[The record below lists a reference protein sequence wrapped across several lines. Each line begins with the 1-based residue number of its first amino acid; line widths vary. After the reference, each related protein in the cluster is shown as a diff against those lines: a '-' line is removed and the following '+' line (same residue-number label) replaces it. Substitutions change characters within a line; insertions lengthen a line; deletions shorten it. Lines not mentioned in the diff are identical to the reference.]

1 MRGQAEFGWD
11 DDRDGNSA
19 HKTTDTTARLC
30 DAPPRA
36 RPGRRALVRTAGRPS
51 WKVRKCARPAATS
64 CASVTPPARSKHR
77 RPIPLRVEGSFRNPV
92 DNGAWEYSMVLTI
105 RNERGEEIARKLVGV
120 GAMKPDEQRTF
131 TLCVEMN
138 PAGAGGKRTWH

>member
-1 MRGQAEFGWD
+1 MCPACR
-11 DDRDGNSA
+11 
-19 HKTTDTTARLC
+19 HKLRFSDTTGA
-30 DAPPRA
+30 
-36 RPGRRALVRTAGRPS
+36 VE
-51 WKVRKCARPAATS
+51 
-64 CASVTPPARSKHR
+64 ASAS
-77 RPIPLRVEGSFRNPV
+77 IPLRVEGSFRNPV

-131 TLCVEMN
+131 TLCVEMK